1 MKMNSDTA
9 SKLIKNLQ
17 SEIDMLLRAEKR
29 DCTYSHSPSETPIV
43 PEYSFADTQKRLEE
57 LRGNMAALRHA
68 VNRFNIETK
77 VPGFDITVD
86 EALGH
91 MSRLRTNAG
100 FRASPLSRKSPVL
113 GSTAARSL
121 TSFIATSATKR
132 FRQLTRRPATS

>member
-91 MSRLRTNAG
+91 MSRLYLCMQPVELS
-100 FRASPLSRKSPVL
+100 FSRKRLLVEKITPDPFFV
-113 GSTAARSL
+113 
-121 TSFIATSATKR
+121 
-132 FRQLTRRPATS
+132 PP